1 MWAAP
6 VVLVGSYQEH
16 LARGSAKLSTLA
28 LPRMVTMVLMKRSDL
43 PLVQGSM
50 ALCGYGA
57 TKKSYRYCRR

>member
-43 PLVQGSM
+43 PLVQG
-50 ALCGYGA
+50 
-57 TKKSYRYCRR
+57 